1 MGRLLVVTRL
11 AARDLLRRRKA
22 AVAVFIAVQARA
34 SIRRPVSDV
43 LAKEG

>member
-11 AARDLLRRRKA
+11 AARDLRWRKA
-22 AVAVFIAVQARA
+22 AVAVLIAVQARA